1 MTPKTWW
8 KDLSN
13 STQPMRWL
21 ARFVALNVALVTVGL
36 LSLWATGTFELAGL
50 STNGWVALSLGTLC
64 TSALGI
70 SLMGL
75 VFYSSREDVD
85 DRAFHAMDRKK

>member
-1 MTPKTWW
+1 
-8 KDLSN
+8 
-13 STQPMRWL
+13 
-21 ARFVALNVALVTVGL
+21 
-36 LSLWATGTFELAGL
+36 
-50 STNGWVALSLGTLC
+50 VALSLGTLF

-85 DRAFHAMDRKK
+85 DRAFHAVDRKK

>member
-1 MTPKTWW
+1 MAPKTRW

-13 STQPMRWL
+13 SMHPMRWL
-21 ARFVALNVALVTVGL
+21 TRFVALNVGLVIVGL
-36 LSLWATGTFELAGL
+36 LTLWATGTFELAGL
-50 STNGWVALSLGTLC
+50 STNGWVALSLGTLF

-75 VFYSSREDVD
+75 VFYSNREDVD
-85 DRAFHAMDRKK
+85 DRAFHAVDRKK